1 MKLKHIGFLLISVLI
16 VISSVSAACAADTDS
31 YVDYSSILHKKWV
44 VKEENP
50 NDEEI
55 FFEPGFCLEK
65 VDGTQAEG
73 ALGGGKIYKV
83 VEYEKI
89 KEKYRNYIFQG
100 TLYDGMIE
108 GNFQYD
114 GAEGKAVIELLT
126 EDEMRMYIHYTG
138 PNMIVNR
145 TYTLRPLT
153 YDDSKEFVGSDDAFK
168 KEMNKVFPVHIDNWG
183 QVYIRAGVVNYE
195 FKPYPLAFL
204 TDEEG
209 NIYQE
214 LLSGT
219 NGFEFNEVEI
229 KDINGDGAEDIRI
242 GAKIIQE
249 ENTKLCYNLIQD
261 DTGYFHLIN
270 AEYVGEDEID

>member
-1 MKLKHIGFLLISVLI
+1 MNLKHVGFLLISVLM
-16 VISSVSAACAADTDS
+16 VISSVSAAYAADTDS
-31 YVDYSSILHKKWV
+31 YVDYSSVLHKKWI

-55 FFEPGFCLEK
+55 FFKPDFSLEK
-65 VDGTQAEG
+65 VDGVQVEG
-73 ALGGGKIYKV
+73 TLRGGVTHEII
-83 VEYEKI
+83 EYEQGGY
-89 KEKYRNYIFQG
+89 KYHKFQG
-100 TLYDGMIE
+100 TIYDGVIE
-108 GNFQYD
+108 GSFQYG
-114 GAEGKAVIELLT
+114 GAEGKAIIEFLT

-138 PNMIVNR
+138 PSMIVNR
-145 TYTLRPLT
+145 TYTLRTLT
-153 YDDSKEFVGSDDAFK
+153 YDDSKELVGRDDFFK

-183 QVYIRAGVVNYE
+183 QVYIRTVVVDTL
-195 FKPYPLAFL
+195 KPYPLAFL
-204 TDEEG
+204 TDKEG

-229 KDINGDGAEDIRI
+229 KDINGDGVEDIQI
-242 GAKIIQE
+242 GAKIIEE

>member
-1 MKLKHIGFLLISVLI
+1 MNLKHSGFLLISVLI
-16 VISSVSAACAADTDS
+16 VISSVSAAYAADTDL
-31 YVDYSSILHKKWV
+31 YVDNSSVLHKKWV

-55 FFEPGFCLEK
+55 FFEPGFCLENI
-65 VDGTQAEG
+65 DGTQAEG

-83 VEYEKI
+83 IEYEKI
-89 KEKYRNYIFQG
+89 KEKYGNYMFQG
-100 TLYDGMIE
+100 TLHDGMIE
-108 GNFQYD
+108 GSFQYD
-114 GAEGKAVIELLT
+114 SVEGKAVIELLT
-126 EDEMRMYIHYTG
+126 EDEMRMYVHYTG
-138 PNMIVNR
+138 PSMIINR

-153 YDDSKEFVGSDDAFK
+153 YNDSKEFVGSDDAFK
-168 KEMNKVFPVHIDNWG
+168 EEMNKVFPVHIDNWG

-229 KDINGDGAEDIRI
+229 KDINGDGVEDIQI
-242 GAKIIQE
+242 GAKIIEE

-261 DTGYFHLIN
+261 DTGYFYLIN

>member
-1 MKLKHIGFLLISVLI
+1 MNLKHVGFLLISVLI
-16 VISSVSAACAADTDS
+16 VISSVSAAYAADTDL
-31 YVDYSSILHKKWV
+31 YVDYSSVLHKKWV

-50 NDEEI
+50 NDEKI

-73 ALGGGKIYKV
+73 FLGGGKIYKV

-89 KEKYRNYIFQG
+89 KEKYGNYVFQG
-100 TLYDGMIE
+100 TFNDGVIE
-108 GNFQYD
+108 GSFQYD
-114 GAEGKAVIELLT
+114 SVEGKAVIELLT

-138 PNMIVNR
+138 PGMILNR
-145 TYTLRPLT
+145 TYTLQPLT
-153 YDDSKEFVGSDDAFK
+153 YDDSRKFVGRDDAFK

-183 QVYIRAGVVNYE
+183 QVYIRTVVVDTL
-195 FKPYPLAFL
+195 KPYPLAFL

-229 KDINGDGAEDIRI
+229 KDINGDGADDIQI
-242 GAKIIQE
+242 GAKIILE
-249 ENTKLCYNLIQD
+249 ENTRLCYNLIQD
-261 DTGYFHLIN
+261 DTGYFHLVN
-270 AEYVGEDEID
+270 VEYVGEDEID